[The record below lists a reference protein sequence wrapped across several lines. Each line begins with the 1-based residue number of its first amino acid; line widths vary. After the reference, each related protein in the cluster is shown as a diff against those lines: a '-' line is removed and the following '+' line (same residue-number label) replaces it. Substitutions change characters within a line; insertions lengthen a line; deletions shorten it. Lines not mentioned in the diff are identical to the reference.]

1 MQGSILLIWHTKKV
15 AVKKF
20 VQDVLTEI
28 ARLEDGTCIVL
39 LYGKHCGYRYEFEK
53 QHKKLV
59 YIRPCSADNLK

>member
-20 VQDVLTEI
+20 VQNVLTEI
-28 ARLEDGTCIVL
+28 AWLEDGIVL
-39 LYGKHCGYRYEFEK
+39 LYGKHCDYHYEFEK

-59 YIRPCSADNLK
+59 YNALAALQTT